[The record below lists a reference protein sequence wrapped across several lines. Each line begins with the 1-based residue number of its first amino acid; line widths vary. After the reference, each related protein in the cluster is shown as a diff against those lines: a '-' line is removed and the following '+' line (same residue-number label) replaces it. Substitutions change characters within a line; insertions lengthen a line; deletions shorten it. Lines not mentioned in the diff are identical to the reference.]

1 MFEREIK
8 FIYDFN
14 LNKVNKLGPYF
25 TFEEL
30 QNSGIHPAILHY
42 ISAEIDFLIFDDRQ
56 KLLKNSVF
64 DYSGGN
70 INSLFIKINDEIK
83 KSKRFSLDY
92 ISKLILRSISFTIN
106 FLVRP
111 KWTLNKFIF
120 DDYDHKTAVEVK
132 QILNYIYYY
141 KYLNKILIAYIDTKK
156 LLSINSVEFAQITN
170 KIEHLGIETYL
181 NVIINDALKA
191 MGEFF
196 NIGEIQK
203 NKVPITAFKYFLS
216 EKELGVHINKI
227 DENFPKEES
236 SKVSIPEL
244 KKLLDEIEPYK
255 IYEQEATLFDEQ
267 MVEED
272 ESTIESVDEFLPND
286 EMLSDE
292 EKISE
297 DEGIPYDERISDD
310 DPPLNFNLNFNI
322 NKELLE
328 DPKLDIKEEI
338 EEKVVE
344 KQLSYEEEILKNYE
358 DDEIKKDFDLSI
370 LNEESEENESEEKI
384 NSLANEKLISEKSDE
399 ESVNYDEDIDERFRD
414 ATKETEP
421 DKVIE
426 EEFKTNIDEQK
437 FGFESEEEPAKD
449 TFNDT
454 VFGNFEN
461 EIEDILPED
470 FRNELGNYISDEIK
484 VDNDRAEY
492 DQDEEELEEDELTED
507 KLAEDEPKEENVIP
521 NSIFNPSEL
530 NKVESNIEI
539 DIAELLEHKNMTKV
553 IEVIFDYDVEE
564 FTNTIEDVCKCRNID
579 DALLVLNEK
588 IKQHYSDVN
597 SKEANQ
603 FREIITEY
611 YNKAD

>member
-64 DYSGGN
+64 DYSGEN
-70 INSLFIKINDEIK
+70 INSLFIKINEEIK

-170 KIEHLGIETYL
+170 KIERLGIETYL

-244 KKLLDEIEPYK
+244 KKVLDKIEPYK
-255 IYEQEATLFDEQ
+255 IYEQEATLFDEPKEK
-267 MVEED
+267 EE
-272 ESTIESVDEFLPND
+272 ESTIESVDEFLQDN
-286 EMLSDE
+286 E
-292 EKISE
+292 
-297 DEGIPYDERISDD
+297 
-310 DPPLNFNLNFNI
+310 PPLNFNLNFNI

-328 DPKLDIKEEI
+328 DPKLDIEHDSEEAAGLEEVTTEEDII
-338 EEKVVE
+338 E
-344 KQLSYEEEILKNYE
+344 NYE
-358 DDEIKKDFDLSI
+358 DDEIKKDLSESI
-370 LNEESEENESEEKI
+370 LDESVEEESENEDLKVSNLEAVDLENGTLSGIAMDSEDEALIDDVMDIDNDEDFNEESSDDELEEEINHKFMVEEKDRDENFI
-384 NSLANEKLISEKSDE
+384 LEDNEIDEKLISEDDDSPNPIDFNDE
-399 ESVNYDEDIDERFRD
+399 LEKYIPDEIKVENDIDVYRNQDYQTGEHDEDDADEL
-414 ATKETEP
+414 K
-421 DKVIE
+421 
-426 EEFKTNIDEQK
+426 DES
-437 FGFESEEEPAKD
+437 ESEEE
-449 TFNDT
+449 
-454 VFGNFEN
+454 
-461 EIEDILPED
+461 L
-470 FRNELGNYISDEIK
+470 
-484 VDNDRAEY
+484 
-492 DQDEEELEEDELTED
+492 EDET
-507 KLAEDEPKEENVIP
+507 KEVENDIEGY

-530 NKVESNIEI
+530 NKVESHVEI

-564 FTNTIEDVCKCRNID
+564 FTNTIEEVCKCRNLD

>member
-64 DYSGGN
+64 DYSGEN
-70 INSLFIKINDEIK
+70 INSLFIKINEEIK

-156 LLSINSVEFAQITN
+156 LLSINSSEFAQITN
-170 KIEHLGIETYL
+170 KIERLGIETYL

-227 DENFPKEES
+227 DENFPKDES
-236 SKVSIPEL
+236 SKVSIAEL
-244 KKLLDEIEPYK
+244 KKVLDKIEPYK
-255 IYEQEATLFDEQ
+255 IYEKEATLFDEPQ
-267 MVEED
+267 DNEED
-272 ESTIESVDEFLPND
+272 TTIESL
-286 EMLSDE
+286 E
-292 EKISE
+292 EP
-297 DEGIPYDERISDD
+297 IPENE
-310 DPPLNFNLNFNI
+310 PALNFNLNFNI

-328 DPKLDIKEEI
+328 DPKLDIENNRED
-338 EEKVVE
+338 EVDLGED
-344 KQLSYEEEILKNYE
+344 STEEEDIENYDE
-358 DDEIKKDFDLSI
+358 DKIKKDFSQSIHDEETEEDSEIDEIQNDI
-370 LNEESEENESEEKI
+370 LNEDFN
-384 NSLANEKLISEKSDE
+384 
-399 ESVNYDEDIDERFRD
+399 
-414 ATKETEP
+414 
-421 DKVIE
+421 E
-426 EEFKTNIDEQK
+426 EEYIE
-437 FGFESEEEPAKD
+437 
-449 TFNDT
+449 NDD
-454 VFGNFEN
+454 NEN
-461 EIEDILPED
+461 EIEMISEKEINIVENDINENESNDLKNGDYESPPQID
-470 FRNELGNYISDEIK
+470 FIDELEKYIPDEIK
-484 VDNDRAEY
+484 VESNIEQYRDENYPAEEF
-492 DQDEEELEEDELTED
+492 DENEEDELKDELEIEDDIINDTENTED
-507 KLAEDEPKEENVIP
+507 IIEITENEDNENNESDEIENKIEEY
-521 NSIFNPSEL
+521 NSIFDPTEL
-530 NKVESNIEI
+530 NKVESHVEI

-564 FTNTIEDVCKCRNID
+564 FTNTIEEVCKCRNLD

-588 IKQHYSDVN
+588 IKQHYADVN
-597 SKEANQ
+597 SKEASQ

>member
-70 INSLFIKINDEIK
+70 INSLFIRINEEIK

-92 ISKLILRSISFTIN
+92 VSKLILRSISFTIN

-156 LLSINSVEFAQITN
+156 LLSINSAEFAQITN
-170 KIEHLGIETYL
+170 KIERLGIETYL
-181 NVIINDALKA
+181 NVIINEALKA

-203 NKVPITAFKYFLS
+203 NKIPITAFKYFLS
-216 EKELGVHINKI
+216 EKELGVHVNKI

-244 KKLLDEIEPYK
+244 KKILDKIEPYK
-255 IYEQEATLFDEQ
+255 IYEQEATLFDESQ
-267 MVEED
+267 ED
-272 ESTIESVDEFLPND
+272 DEESTIESVDEL
-286 EMLSDE
+286 
-292 EKISE
+292 
-297 DEGIPYDERISDD
+297 IPDDER
-310 DPPLNFNLNFNI
+310 PLNFNLNFNI
-322 NKELLE
+322 NNELL
-328 DPKLDIKEEI
+328 DDTKLDIEGNTEESADL
-338 EEKVVE
+338 EENIN
-344 KQLSYEEEILKNYE
+344 EEDIVKNCE
-358 DDEIKKDFDLSI
+358 DNEVKKDFSESI
-370 LNEESEENESEEKI
+370 LDEAIEEDSENDDLKSDFVNEDFGENQDQDNFEEESHRD
-384 NSLANEKLISEKSDE
+384 KLIS
-399 ESVNYDEDIDERFRD
+399 
-414 ATKETEP
+414 
-421 DKVIE
+421 
-426 EEFKTNIDEQK
+426 
-437 FGFESEEEPAKD
+437 SEEDEYLEDESGDDKLDESPKLND
-449 TFNDT
+449 FND
-454 VFGNFEN
+454 
-461 EIEDILPED
+461 
-470 FRNELGNYISDEIK
+470 ELEKYIPDEIK
-484 VDNDRAEY
+484 VEKDIEGYLHEDYQKDEY
-492 DQDEEELEEDELTED
+492 DQDESEEVQGEIEDVEEADSE
-507 KLAEDEPKEENVIP
+507 KVSNFKH
-521 NSIFNPSEL
+521 SIFDPSKL
-530 NKVESNIEI
+530 NKVESHVEI

-564 FTNTIEDVCKCRNID
+564 FTNTIEEVCKCRNLD

-588 IKQHYSDVN
+588 IEQHYSDVN

>member
-64 DYSGGN
+64 DYSGEN

-156 LLSINSVEFAQITN
+156 LLSINSTEFAQITN
-170 KIEHLGIETYL
+170 KIERLGIETYL
-181 NVIINDALKA
+181 SVIINDALKA

-216 EKELGVHINKI
+216 EKELAVHINKI
-227 DENFPKEES
+227 DENFSKEES

-244 KKLLDEIEPYK
+244 KKILDKIEPYK
-255 IYEQEATLFDEQ
+255 IYEQEATLFDEPQ
-267 MVEED
+267 SDED
-272 ESTIESVDEFLPND
+272 EQTIESVEEYLPNN
-286 EMLSDE
+286 E
-292 EKISE
+292 I
-297 DEGIPYDERISDD
+297 ISDNE
-310 DPPLNFNLNFNI
+310 PPLNFNLNFNI

-328 DPKLDIKEEI
+328 DPLLDIKEEKEDNI
-338 EEKVVE
+338 ETIEP
-344 KQLSYEEEILKNYE
+344 SYEEEIIKNYE
-358 DDEIKKDFDLSI
+358 DDEIKNDFNESI
-370 LNEESEENESEEKI
+370 LDEVADEEEPNIDETTIKYKESETDEEQEITIGEDENTEIETKTDENLMEVSYLDIVEEETDSIQDIIFGGNDYEKKELDSEDIINFEDKNLETDELNEELDEYIHEEIEVEKGIDENQSEVFEPE
-384 NSLANEKLISEKSDE
+384 ANE
-399 ESVNYDEDIDERFRD
+399 
-414 ATKETEP
+414 
-421 DKVIE
+421 
-426 EEFKTNIDEQK
+426 
-437 FGFESEEEPAKD
+437 
-449 TFNDT
+449 
-454 VFGNFEN
+454 FEN
-461 EIEDILPED
+461 EKDT
-470 FRNELGNYISDEIK
+470 K
-484 VDNDRAEY
+484 H
-492 DQDEEELEEDELTED
+492 
-507 KLAEDEPKEENVIP
+507 
-521 NSIFNPSEL
+521 SIFDPSEL
-530 NKVESNIEI
+530 NKVESHVEI

-564 FTNTIEDVCKCRNID
+564 FTNTIEEVCKCRNID